1 MQNLVAAIYRFWSTV
16 AALLQGVF
24 LGRVRHKGVLVEST
38 AQSSDP
44 VGNPKERQS
53 TSSHQSRSADVTDL
67 DGHPVT
73 HDLRPMTVGHMGN
86 AAVDDTHP
94 FEQSLPVEP
103 LYVEATTVPN
113 SAVPV
118 PPPKDDLGEIDETV
132 GLPQIEPRHQ
142 AKASAPPVDTAASV
156 EPVELK
162 QNNVAEPAS
171 GAVATPPASSAL
183 RRPLKQPSGR
193 RLHHDRGATA
203 AAKHVLHVSLPA
215 DYLNWNQALIEQC
228 FSPDAGKSDVY
239 LSVTPGV
246 LASTLSR
253 FRAGATAERA
263 RELFVNSVA
272 AAYKVGVL
280 SETGG
285 MTVFLGRD
293 AVGRPLSV
301 AFLAASVLAAYDMR
315 SDEAVTARAYYARL
329 AGLLACGRV
338 GTYPRGFRTRDFEA
352 LWQAL
357 SAWLSDHRGLRLALP
372 APDVVRRYVALP
384 LAHVPL
390 RQVDIERLPE
400 FFLWS
405 EYAPD
410 VRISE
415 ALLRADLLR
424 WSRTGLGFTV
434 AGTSALH
441 DERQNAV
448 LAQVAQELRSWDG
461 VIVDRTGRQ
470 IATVELLLDV
480 VRRQPHLFLLARKP
494 RSFPMSF
501 DDGTRTLE
509 SGAEGWYHPIKIDE
523 ESGAQLKDGFVWEAI
538 VDGNLFEL
546 RRTGSSVFVL
556 TPAEFTGFLTG
567 HRLRL
572 GVIAAVLAHEDV
584 VAAVE
589 AYLTTVCGKR
599 PVRMQHKHVPAG
611 WTLLVEVTPFDS
623 QTPPPGLEAL
633 EIESA
638 VELIP
643 TGGLR
648 IGRRSAWLLGAPPS
662 LLLSGVRDPSTIT
675 LDGNPISID
684 ETGRLATG
692 EGLSR
697 PGAHVVHAGDKE
709 WIVEMVDPELPWF
722 DDDSVSELRGTS
734 ISLPPGEWVLV
745 GSVAGEIAV
754 SEQAKDSALC
764 QCGFE
769 AVWAV
774 NRGSSP
780 PLVLHLGVRNHPPSL
795 PARWPRVSRRYR
807 AQLERWTATIY
818 DVAIRHPNVRPI
830 QDLPEGS
837 DLVARWLQYTK
848 LSRRLK
854 RALRST
860 R

>member
-1 MQNLVAAIYRFWSTV
+1 MRNLVAAIYRFWSTA
-16 AALLQGVF
+16 AALVRGVF
-24 LGRVRHKGVLVEST
+24 LRRVGHKGVLVDSR
-38 AQSSDP
+38 AQSADP
-44 VGNPKERQS
+44 VGNPKELQS
-53 TSSHQSRSADVTDL
+53 TLSDQSYSADVADL
-67 DGHPVT
+67 VGHPVT
-73 HDLRPMTVGHMGN
+73 HDVRPMTEEHTGN
-86 AAVDDTHP
+86 PTVADRDAL
-94 FEQSLPVEP
+94 EQSLHVEP
-103 LYVEATTVPN
+103 LIVEAAAVPN
-113 SAVPV
+113 SAASV
-118 PPPKDDLGEIDETV
+118 PPPTYEPAEVDKSVRLPPVET
-132 GLPQIEPRHQ
+132 RHL
-142 AKASAPPVDTAASV
+142 AKTSAPPVDTAASMV
-156 EPVELK
+156 PGELK
-162 QNNVAEPAS
+162 EENAAKPAT
-171 GAVATPPASSAL
+171 GAVATQRAPNAL
-183 RRPLKQPSGR
+183 RRPRKQPPTR
-193 RLHHDRGATA
+193 PLYHDRGATA
-203 AAKHVLHVSLPA
+203 AAEHASHASLPA
-215 DYLNWNQALIEQC
+215 DYLNWNEALIEQC
-228 FSPDAGKSDVY
+228 FSSDAGKSDVY

-263 RELFVNSVA
+263 RELFVSSVA
-272 AAYKVGVL
+272 TAYKAGVL
-280 SETGG
+280 SETGR
-285 MTVFLGRD
+285 MTVFLGMD
-293 AVGRPLSV
+293 AESRPLSV
-301 AFLAASVLAAYDMR
+301 GFLAASVLAAYDMR
-315 SDEAVTARAYYARL
+315 SDEDVTARAYYTRL
-329 AGLLACGRV
+329 AGLLGCGRV
-338 GTYPRGFRTRDFEA
+338 GTYPRGFRTKDFEA
-352 LWQAL
+352 LWQSL
-357 SAWLSDHRGLRLALP
+357 DAWLSEHRGLRLALP

-400 FFLWS
+400 FLLWS
-405 EYAPD
+405 EYTPD
-410 VRISE
+410 IRVPE

-509 SGAEGWYHPIKIDE
+509 SGAEGWYHPIKLDE
-523 ESGAQLKDGFVWEAI
+523 ESGAQLKDGFVWESS

-572 GVIAAVLAHEDV
+572 NVMAAVLAHEDV
-584 VAAVE
+584 VAAAE

-599 PVRMQHKHVPAG
+599 PVRMQHEHVPAG
-611 WTLLVEVTPFDS
+611 WTLLTQVTPIDS
-623 QTPPPGLEAL
+623 QTPPAGLEAL

-648 IGRRSAWLLGAPPS
+648 IGRRSAWLLGAPPR
-662 LLLSGVRDPSTIT
+662 LFLSGVRDPSTIT
-675 LDGNPISID
+675 LDGNSTLID
-684 ETGRLATG
+684 ETGQLATG

-697 PGAHVVHAGDKE
+697 PGAHVVRAADKE
-709 WIVEMVDPELPWF
+709 WIVEIVDPELPWF

-734 ISLPPGEWVLV
+734 ISLPPGEWMLV
-745 GSVAGEIAV
+745 GSVAGEIAA
-754 SEQAKDSALC
+754 SQQAKDSALC
-764 QCGFE
+764 QCGFQ
-769 AVWAV
+769 AAWAI
-774 NRGSSP
+774 NRGSNP
-780 PLVLHLGVRNHPPSL
+780 PLVLQLGVTNHRPSL

-807 AQLERWTATIY
+807 AQLARWTSTIY
-818 DVAIRHPNVRPI
+818 DVAIRHPNVSTI

-837 DLVARWLQYTK
+837 DLAARWLQYTK

-854 RALRST
+854 RALRSK